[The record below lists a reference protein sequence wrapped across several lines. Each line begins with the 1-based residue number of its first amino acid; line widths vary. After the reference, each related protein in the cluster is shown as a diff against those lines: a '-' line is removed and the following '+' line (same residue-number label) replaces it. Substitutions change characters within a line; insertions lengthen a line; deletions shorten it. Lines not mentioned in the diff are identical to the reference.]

1 MKHTNILT
9 LGACIFFLMA
19 FVAPIQAQS
28 LRLDQANLKG
38 QYLVL
43 GNENV
48 SIDHTGFA
56 TVAVAGNCDYQV
68 KTSDNWLKARKM
80 LNGNV
85 AIFTD
90 PNYSADARVG
100 TITLTSADGT
110 CERMITVLQ
119 GADASAGELIT
130 EIQVKVSSAT
140 ASEAQSGT
148 PANNLVDGD
157 FSTIYHSLWNGT
169 KFPVTLTFNFNNS
182 PDIDYFVYTPRQ
194 DGSANGHIKEV
205 EVWTRKGSESSYTKY
220 GDYNFGGSSVAT
232 TVEFEG
238 GLKAVRAIQLRVK
251 SGQNDF
257 VSGAEVQFFKKN
269 SDDPSFAV
277 FGDEAWTT
285 LKAGVTQDDINA
297 VPNTFCRTLAQQLFD
312 GTYDKQYRITRHECK
327 YSPEALS
334 DMWNA
339 PGKYYDQCEGV
350 TGINVS
356 ANSTLTIAV
365 SGIPSGKSAGL
376 RVMAWYT
383 GENKD
388 PHTEQYALHNGL
400 NRISYNYEWDGLAY
414 ITYFDYDNPDAYA
427 PITVHIINGEQ
438 NGYLSPDK
446 TNDEMHQLCLNA
458 KNICMDLL
466 GSKVHSVW
474 TAAGLANYC
483 KTSTRAAKGYR
494 QYMNVLDTLVQWEH
508 DLLGFT
514 KYHRV
519 PKNHTFAYVNWT
531 YYMFQSTLGVSFK
544 FDNESRVLNCR
555 TLMFDDYDAIWG
567 LSHEWGHQHQMSPYF
582 NWAGMTEVTNNMNS
596 YYNTVHMGYNK
607 DYSHGA
613 EPNDGL
619 VIYNGKVTG
628 ILSAN
633 DQTTYTTIKN
643 TRTYAYENRSNYSWN
658 SKLQALCTAMKDD
671 TWTDKEKDGPLWF
684 DYTNYATVR
693 PYVALYQYAVD
704 KLGLKDFGP
713 DLYEALRQTDDENGS
728 QIEKKGGVD
737 KYELIA
743 SAQNYNKNNKLT
755 KLQKDYST
763 STWVTNKYITTA
775 HCDRWGNSA
784 PFIMNFIRKAS
795 RLTGYNLFPY
805 FEKCGMLRQVALHTY
820 DGNWYL
826 MTADMY
832 DEFKADMDALGLKKC
847 DDAMVK
853 AILTVATPSY
863 TRPTIPN

>member
-1 MKHTNILT
+1 MQW
-9 LGACIFFLMA
+9 ACVLA
-19 FVAPIQAQS
+19 LAAVVVPVQAQS
-28 LRLDQANLKG
+28 LRLDKSGVKG
-38 QYLVL
+38 QYLMVS
-43 GNENV
+43 NENV
-48 SIDHTGFA
+48 SVDYTGFSV
-56 TVAVAGNCDYQV
+56 VAVAGNCDYQAS
-68 KTSDNWLKARKM
+68 TTDEWLTVGKM

-85 AIFTD
+85 AIFAA
-90 PNYSADARVG
+90 PNYSSEIRVG
-100 TITLTSADGT
+100 TVTLTSADGT
-110 CERMITVLQ
+110 CQRTISVSQ
-119 GADASAGELIT
+119 AADPSASELIT
-130 EIQVKVSSAT
+130 ETQVKVSSVT
-140 ASEAQSGT
+140 ASEAQGDG
-148 PANNLVDGD
+148 PASNLIDGN
-157 FSTIYHSLWNGT
+157 FNTIYHSTYNGSVSTT
-169 KFPVTLTFNFNNS
+169 KFPVTLTFNFTS
-182 PDIDYFVYTPRQ
+182 QPDIDYFIYTPRLS
-194 DGSANGHIKEV
+194 GNNGNIKEV
-205 EVWTRKGSESSYTKY
+205 EVWTRLGSATSYTKY
-220 GDYNFGGSSVAT
+220 GDYNFGGSSAASIVD
-232 TVEFEG
+232 FEG
-238 GLKAVRAIQLRVK
+238 GLKAVRSIQLRVK
-251 SGQNDF
+251 SGQNNF

-269 SDDPSFAV
+269 SDDPSFAI

-285 LKAGVTQDDINA
+285 LKAGTTQDDINA
-297 VPNTFCRTLAQQLFD
+297 VPNSFCRTLAQQLFD
-312 GTYDKQYRITRHECK
+312 GTYDKQYRVTRHECK

-350 TGINVS
+350 TGINVP
-356 ANSTLTIAV
+356 ANSTISIAV
-365 SGIPSGKSAGL
+365 SGIPSGKSVGL
-376 RVMAWYT
+376 RVMAWYA

-388 PHTEQYALHNGL
+388 PHTEQFALHNGL
-400 NRISYNYEWDGLAY
+400 NRITYNYDWAGLAY
-414 ITYFDYDNPDAYA
+414 VTYFDYDNPDAYG
-427 PITVHIINGEQ
+427 PVTVHIINGEQ

-446 TNDEMHQLCLNA
+446 TNDEMHRLCLNA
-458 KNICMDLL
+458 KNTCMDLL

-474 TAAGLANYC
+474 TAAGLASYC

-514 KYHRV
+514 KYKRT

-531 YYMFQSTLGVSFK
+531 YYMFQSTLGVSFI
-544 FDNESRVLNCR
+544 NTQESRVLNCR

-596 YYNTVHMGYNK
+596 YYNVVHMGYNSN
-607 DYSHGA
+607 YSHGA
-613 EPNDGL
+613 EPSDGL

-633 DQTTYTTIKN
+633 DQTVYTTIQN
-643 TRTYAYENRSNYSWN
+643 TRTYAYENRSSFSWN
-658 SKLQALCTAMKDD
+658 SKLQALCAAMQDA

-684 DYTNYATVR
+684 DYTNYGTVR
-693 PYVALYQYAVD
+693 PFVALYQYAVD
-704 KLGLKDFGP
+704 KLGLKDFGS

-728 QIEKKGGVD
+728 QIEKKGSVD

-743 SAQNYNKNNKLT
+743 SSQNNNKNGKLT
-755 KLQKDYST
+755 QLQKDYPN

-775 HCDRWGNSA
+775 HCSSWGNSA
-784 PFIMNFIRKAS
+784 PFIMNFVRKTS

-826 MTADMY
+826 MTKDMY
-832 DEFKADMDALGLKKC
+832 DEFKADMDALGLKTC

-863 TRPTIPN
+863 SRPTIPN